1 MVRQYGFQPR
11 KTTQRGYS
19 SISLA
24 PRSRQLAFSSVPLQ
38 KSPLIISTA
47 PNLTAPKQTR
57 KVRHRHLHSP
67 HYTFRLSDKSPS
79 AGRPTPYDVP
89 HVSHNLYDDDGNLDV
104 QDHSDE
110 DPNWD
115 EETTL
120 IALLDDH
127 DHPEHDDKTTLVDR
141 LGPAF
146 AAHPQVRNGYYKQ
159 TFIPVIQRAK
169 QVHDAIDQDIL
180 IRRFQGLSLFD
191 ENSRHFEDTARREY
205 DAKSLEALF
214 VNLEDLIGESDVLF
228 QDFKARMDKYVHH
241 LRQCADQVP
250 GDVER
255 LISKLDKK
263 ANQLGV
269 EDHAKAKEKFL
280 RGILEKY

>member
-1 MVRQYGFQPR
+1 MVPQYGFQPR
-11 KTTQRGYS
+11 KTNQRGYS

-24 PRSRQLAFSSVPLQ
+24 PRSS
-38 KSPLIISTA
+38 
-47 PNLTAPKQTR
+47 PNLAAPKQTR
-57 KVRHRHLHSP
+57 KVRHRHLHSS
-67 HYTFRLSDKSPS
+67 HYTSRLSDKPPS
-79 AGRPTPYDVP
+79 AGRPTPYDVLR
-89 HVSHNLYDDDGNLDV
+89 VSHNLCDDDDGNLDV

-127 DHPEHDDKTTLVDR
+127 DYPEHDDKTILVDR

-146 AAHPQVRNGYYKQ
+146 AAHPQVRNGYHKQ
-159 TFIPVIQRAK
+159 TFISAIQRAK

-180 IRRFQGLSLFD
+180 IRRLQGLSLFD
-191 ENSRHFEDTARREY
+191 ESSRHFEDTARREY
-205 DAKSLEALF
+205 DAVHATYTDAKKSLEALF
-214 VNLEDLIGESDVLF
+214 VNLEDLIRESDDLF
-228 QDFKARMDKYVHH
+228 SDFKARMDKYVHH

-263 ANQLGV
+263 ANQLGA